1 LPGTEL
7 AHRPADG
14 TENTE
19 TLDLPPGPPRWSAM
33 IAPPP
38 EPEPDERPRP
48 IPSPAPPVD
57 EARPSPCRRYRWD
70 GAETGTEQRS
80 VPRSRGGT
88 GCREDDVLH
97 RFSPLRAGAMQ
108 RFLELSQPFRDAH
121 FQPPPP
127 TFGDRVLWLL
137 RWFLWVAACG
147 LLTAPHRLT
156 ADPLPAAP
164 VDNGAAA
171 PPARSRP
178 ALPVIEG
185 GLL

>member
-1 LPGTEL
+1 
-7 AHRPADG
+7 
-14 TENTE
+14 
-19 TLDLPPGPPRWSAM
+19 
-33 IAPPP
+33 
-38 EPEPDERPRP
+38 
-48 IPSPAPPVD
+48 
-57 EARPSPCRRYRWD
+57 
-70 GAETGTEQRS
+70 
-80 VPRSRGGT
+80 
-88 GCREDDVLH
+88 
-97 RFSPLRAGAMQ
+97 MQ